1 MLIPGWEV
9 PTNSMKIEPPQKSN
23 DSTVYWQRTKSNIVW
38 GFISIKNPL
47 KSTINQKKNIGIS
60 YYLPS
65 LTDTGA
71 PSLATNITLLKAS
84 EVDAIFEGNDDMFKT
99 VSINSDS
106 SYQM

>member
-1 MLIPGWEV
+1 MKYNLMLNISSLSHHLFLPRYIANKA
-9 PTNSMKIEPPQKSN
+9 T
-23 DSTVYWQRTKSNIVW
+23 TKSNIVGDLYQW
-38 GFISIKNPL
+38 KEEY
-47 KSTINQKKNIGIS
+47 S

>member
-1 MLIPGWEV
+1 MNL
-9 PTNSMKIEPPQKSN
+9 
-23 DSTVYWQRTKSNIVW
+23 R
-38 GFISIKNPL
+38 FILHVCLS
-47 KSTINQKKNIGIS
+47 S
-60 YYLPS
+60 
-65 LTDTGA
+65 DTGA